1 MLYFK
6 NDLAKE
12 ILGSMI
18 LKFHEDGTHHL
29 PSPKQLQHKI
39 LIKGSNHVAS
49 HGELLDDME
58 EIELEIQKVFF
69 EKY

>member
-1 MLYFK
+1 
-6 NDLAKE
+6 
-12 ILGSMI
+12 MI